1 MRSDGLNLL
10 SLLTQWLFNKFVA
23 SWFGW
28 ALSLKW
34 YFSLK
39 FVISS
44 FTEGIWRSCWI
55 TQFGTNHGALTM
67 ILRTLDW
74 KCSILSMSEM
84 LDVPHS
90 WHPYSQTGFR
100 IALYQQFVVSWHSLY
115 TYSTKFS
122 SLHKQKCAHKIINL
136 SISCTAGFLER
147 KTVTAYMVS
156 ARTYFNLPTRFL
168 THDPLWFLL

>member
-1 MRSDGLNLL
+1 MRSEGLNFS
-10 SLLTQWLFNKFVA
+10 SLLTQWLFNNSVS

-39 FVISS
+39 FLISS

-74 KCSILSMSEM
+74 KYSIFSMLEM
-84 LDVPHS
+84 LAVPHS

-100 IALYQQFVVSWHSLY
+100 IALYICSLLSTDSWELRPRIQYICLSFASNCNLFNQMCFCQVRHLS
-115 TYSTKFS
+115 
-122 SLHKQKCAHKIINL
+122 KCRPRLVAIYD
-136 SISCTAGFLER
+136 R
-147 KTVTAYMVS
+147 
-156 ARTYFNLPTRFL
+156 
-168 THDPLWFLL
+168 